1 MNDTAKIQE
10 AAACFRNAAIECAEI
25 RERILQAAEP
35 VKLFDAGMHL
45 ECAVLHLARA
55 VGNLHT
61 LADKLYH
68 LDEES
73 KEEST

>member
-10 AAACFRNAAIECAEI
+10 AAACCRNAAIECAEI

-45 ECAVLHLARA
+45 ECAVLHLARS

-68 LDEES
+68 LDGGADNDSE
-73 KEEST
+73 